1 MIQLLQSFKK
11 WRSRKSGPSREET
24 AAIFR
29 AKYEHFKQL
38 LASNTELLNILTDM
52 EDKLQGQRVFGMSY
66 VRSQSAR
73 CAFHTLRMIESLN
86 ALSRNRYSHLGPVL
100 ETINAKIKDELERR
114 REAPITDLVL
124 PYTKIQRDM
133 VDFVGGKSAN
143 LGEVLNRVQLPVPD
157 GFAITTRAYDTLLAH
172 NDLVDEIHKIKME
185 LDINNPESIQTVSE
199 DIQRLIIAAKV
210 PAELEEAIIDGYR
223 QLTRRL
229 CDAGFDCSSPPVSM
243 RSSAIGEDSELS
255 FAGQYLSLLNVPE
268 HQLLQS
274 YKYIVASLYTPR
286 AISYRLNKGIRDE
299 DTAMSVAC
307 LQMVASV
314 ASGVIYSHHPYHRT
328 EDHIIISAVWGLG
341 PYAVDGHITPDT
353 YVVAKDPEN
362 TVIESRI
369 SPKPVQLVNNPD
381 GGLMEVPVD
390 GDQCLASC
398 LQPVQVKT
406 LAHFAMRLE
415 EHYRCAQDIEW
426 ALDSAGRLL
435 VLQTRPLRLPEVG
448 PDDTGAVSPPVKG
461 FSVLADGS
469 AVAFPG
475 VGCGPAFHVDREDD
489 LVNFPDGAVLVAK
502 HSSPKYVLVMPKAQ
516 AIVTESGSV
525 TGHMA
530 SLCREFQVPSLLG
543 VPGAM
548 NTIATGDVIT
558 VDGFSGR
565 VYRGRVEELLALH
578 IKREPFMKDSPVYQ
592 TLRRVADLIVP
603 LHLLDPRSETFTPAH
618 CQSLHDIMRF
628 VHEKSYL
635 EMFQISDLVSDVGAG
650 SLKLQAPIP
659 LDLYVIDLGGGI
671 AGLGEHAH
679 KVTPKHIVSAPF
691 SALLKGMLHEDL
703 LMMRPRPVEFSGFFS
718 VMREQ
723 MLANPQA
730 VERFGDRSYAIISDK
745 YINFSSRVGYHYSV
759 LDAYCGQTVNKNYI
773 TFSFKGGAADDLRRN
788 RRARSIAV
796 VLMAS
801 DFSVDVQGDRVDARF
816 AKYPGP
822 EVAEKLEVI
831 GRLLIFTR
839 QMDMLMHNE
848 ASVEQ
853 VAKNFLEGNY
863 HYD

>member
-1 MIQLLQSFKK
+1 MIQILESFRK
-11 WRSRKSGPSREET
+11 WRSRKTGPSREET
-24 AAIFR
+24 ASIFR

-38 LASNTELLNILTDM
+38 LASNTELLNIITDM

-73 CAFHTLRMIESLN
+73 CVFHTLRMIESLN

-100 ETINAKIKDELERR
+100 ETINAKIRDELERR
-114 REAPITDLVL
+114 REAPLTDLVL
-124 PYTKIQRDM
+124 PYTKINRDM
-133 VDFVGGKSAN
+133 VDFVGGKNAN
-143 LGEVLNRVQLPVPD
+143 LGEVLNRVQLPVPE

-210 PAELEEAIIDGYR
+210 PAELEEAIVDGYR

-229 CDAGFDCSSPPVSM
+229 CETGFDCLSPPVSM

-299 DTAMSVAC
+299 DIAMSVAC

-314 ASGVIYSHHPYHRT
+314 ASGVIYTSSSLSPHRGPHHHQRRLGAGALRRGRPYNARHLR
-328 EDHIIISAVWGLG
+328 GGQG
-341 PYAVDGHITPDT
+341 PGKHCDRKPDLAQTGAIGHQP
-353 YVVAKDPEN
+353 
-362 TVIESRI
+362 RWR
-369 SPKPVQLVNNPD
+369 PD
-381 GGLMEVPVD
+381 GGPGGRRTMPRLVPATQS
-390 GDQCLASC
+390 G
-398 LQPVQVKT
+398 
-406 LAHFAMRLE
+406 E
-415 EHYRCAQDIEW
+415 
-426 ALDSAGRLL
+426 
-435 VLQTRPLRLPEVG
+435 
-448 PDDTGAVSPPVKG
+448 DTGALCHEAGRTLPLRSGHRMGAG
-461 FSVLADGS
+461 FRRAPAGFADTPAAAAGGGTGGRRGGTS
-469 AVAFPG
+469 ASEGFPG
-475 VGCGPAFHVDREDD
+475 FGGRRCRSLSRCGLRPGFHVDQEGD

-502 HSSPKYVLVMPKAQ
+502 HSSPKYVVVMPKAQ

-543 VPGAM
+543 VQGAM
-548 NTIATGDVIT
+548 STIATGDVIT
-558 VDGFSGR
+558 VDGFAGR
-565 VYRGRVEELLALH
+565 VYRGRVEELLARH
-578 IKREPFMKDSPVYQ
+578 IKREPFMKGSPVYE

-618 CQSLHDIMRF
+618 CQTLHDIMRF

-659 LDLYVIDLGGGI
+659 LDLYVIDLGGGT

-679 KVTPKHIVSAPF
+679 KVSPKHIVSAPF

-822 EVAEKLEVI
+822 EVEEKLEVI

-839 QMDMLMHNE
+839 QMDMLMSSE